1 VAPGTDGTAS
11 LEWLLAGRVS
21 HLLCV
26 AEDVPDPLPPG
37 VTMVALGIGD
47 RREVLVGG
55 SPALA
60 DLAEGARVAVATPRQ
75 RGLLLAHH
83 PGLEPV
89 DPDTVGVPVVRPLW
103 MDPTLEAQ
111 GEILEWESWVPAPGQ
126 GIPVL
131 LQTGPGLPPLI
142 SREAQDVL
150 AAERGLA
157 RAFPGSLTCARG
169 QTFADGIRL
178 RALLLSP
185 DGRQAVRGEEQGS
198 RDEIEELVARLAATL
213 RARGADRISG
223 FPPS

>member
-1 VAPGTDGTAS
+1 MAPGTDGVAS
-11 LEWLLAGRVS
+11 LEWLLSGQVS

-26 AEDVPDPLPPG
+26 AEDVPNPVPPG
-37 VTMVALGIGD
+37 VTMVAVGIGD

-55 SPALA
+55 TGALA

-75 RGLLLAHH
+75 RALLLAHH

-89 DPDTVGVPVVRPLW
+89 DPETPGAPAIRPLW
-103 MDPTLEAQ
+103 TDPTLEGQ
-111 GEILEWESWVPAPGQ
+111 RELLEWESWVPAPGQ

-131 LQTGPGLPPLI
+131 LHTGPGSSPLI

-169 QTFADGIRL
+169 QTFGDGIRL

-198 RDEIEELVARLAATL
+198 RGEIEEVVARLAATL
-213 RARGADRISG
+213 RARGADRIPG
-223 FPPS
+223 FLPS